1 MDASLVDQYCAE
13 AHSAPLTAAAF
24 DAQSGARVTADEWG
38 TIAIT
43 RPGDTFPGLI
53 FDMGHPVQG
62 SVAVS
67 QGGSLAAVG
76 DDQGSVT
83 VYKTW
88 DGSCVFEDLREGAAG
103 AARAMRAMTFNPAG
117 TVLATLA
124 IDGII
129 RVFDIQTW
137 ERVANY
143 QGFGGESLQFDL
155 YGERLL
161 AIDNLGQPKL
171 LDLQTSE
178 QIDLEMVPGG
188 VRTAKFTP
196 DGRHVLCIGQGGL
209 TLIGLPEGRIENSF
223 SARGSSGMITI
234 VISPDG
240 TKLGAITGRSVHTF
254 GLPEL
259 EPESSERH
267 GAAEPTNAALWDF
280 RGVAVGGSDGMMH
293 RPGARPS
300 LEAVLCCGGFGD
312 HRVAVHGERM
322 AVWRKTRQKRP
333 FTTRRRFVEVKVDRD
348 GRLLLALPEDRGGI
362 QIYDARTGK
371 HLFDAGADTAN
382 TPKMEVGGSIVA
394 CQLARGGIRWYDLK
408 ANSVFELAWPRTF
421 ALSGSGT
428 WMAVVTPKGQVRVL
442 DPTTG
447 KDAIP
452 APQALADSPVSLVS
466 FVNRRPDML
475 VMDSEGVLG
484 HYDLTAGVKER
495 INVEGRD
502 VLDLNVAV
510 DRLWGITGGKYAAVR
525 FQDEENGTATVI
537 YVDIESGEVVSEV
550 AGLLP
555 YTWVDPETGDIL
567 QPARGSAILE
577 LDMYG
582 EEKRVLRALP
592 EGEWV
597 AYGVRGVLDAS
608 EGALK

>member
-1 MDASLVDQYCAE
+1 MDGSLVDQYCAE
-13 AHSAPLTAAAF
+13 AHSAPVTAAAF
-24 DAQSGARVTADEWG
+24 DSQSGARVTADEWG

-43 RPGDTFPGLI
+43 RPGDNYPGII
-53 FDMGHPVQG
+53 FDMGEAVRG
-62 SVAVS
+62 AVAIS
-67 QGGSLAAVG
+67 AGGSLAAVG

-88 DGSCVFEDLREGAAG
+88 DGSCVFEDLREGQAG
-103 AARAMRAMTFNPAG
+103 AARAMRAMTFNPQG
-117 TVLATLA
+117 TILATLS
-124 IDGII
+124 IDGIV
-129 RVFDIQTW
+129 RVFDIQSW

-143 QGFGGESLQFDL
+143 QGFGGESLEFDQ
-155 YGERLL
+155 YGERIL

-171 LDLQTSE
+171 LDLQTAE

-188 VRTAKFTP
+188 VRVARFTP
-196 DGRHVLCIGQGGL
+196 DGRHVVCIGQGGL
-209 TLIGLPEGRIENSF
+209 TLITLPEGRIENSF

-259 EPESSERH
+259 EPMSSDRH

-280 RGVAVGGSDGMMH
+280 RGVCVGGSDGVMH

-300 LEAVLCCGGFGD
+300 LEAVLCCAGFGD

-322 AVWRKTRQKRP
+322 AVWRQTRQKRP
-333 FTTRRRFVEVKVDRD
+333 FSTRRRFVEVKIDRD
-348 GRLLLALPEDRGGI
+348 GRLILALPEDRAGV

-371 HLFDAGADTAN
+371 HLFDAGEDTAN

-394 CQLARGGIRWYDLK
+394 CQLAKGGIRWYDLR
-408 ANSVFELAWPRTF
+408 ANAVFELAWPTTF

-428 WMAVVTPKGQVRVL
+428 WMAVVTPGGQVRVL

-452 APQALADSPVSLVS
+452 APQSLADVPVSLVS

-475 VMDSEGVLG
+475 VMDSQGVLG
-484 HYDLTAGVKER
+484 HYDLTDGVKER

-550 AGLLP
+550 PGLLP

-592 EGEWV
+592 EGEWI
-597 AYGVRGVLDAS
+597 AYGPRGVLDAS
-608 EGALK
+608 EAALK